1 MYCDIQTVNPS
12 FILEDKGENM
22 NDKQIVELY
31 LKRLELAITETKKK
45 YGTYIRTIAMNILK
59 SNEDTDECEND
70 TYFLT
75 WNSIPPK
82 EPENLKLFVGRI
94 ARNGAISIYR
104 KKTAEKRGGGMEILL
119 SELSECVPDKDFS
132 PVESSFMAMQL
143 STYINNFLQAQ
154 PQEKRVVFV
163 KRYWYGKSISEI
175 SAETGMTESNVS
187 TTLFRMRG
195 GLKEIL
201 SGGGISV

>member
-1 MYCDIQTVNPS
+1 
-12 FILEDKGENM
+12 
-22 NDKQIVELY
+22 
-31 LKRLELAITETKKK
+31 
-45 YGTYIRTIAMNILK
+45 
-59 SNEDTDECEND
+59 
-70 TYFLT
+70 
-75 WNSIPPK
+75 
-82 EPENLKLFVGRI
+82 
-94 ARNGAISIYR
+94 
-104 KKTAEKRGGGMEILL
+104 MEILL

>member
-1 MYCDIQTVNPS
+1 
-12 FILEDKGENM
+12 M

-31 LKRLELAITETKKK
+31 LKRLESAITETKKK

-94 ARNGAISIYR
+94 ARNGAIIIYR